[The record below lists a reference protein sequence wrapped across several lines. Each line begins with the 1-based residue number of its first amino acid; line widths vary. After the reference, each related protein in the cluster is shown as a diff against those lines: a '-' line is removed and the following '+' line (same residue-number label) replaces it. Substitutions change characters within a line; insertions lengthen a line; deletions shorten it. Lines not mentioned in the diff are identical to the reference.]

1 VLIISPYFVPGKKG
15 VEWMRA
21 QTRRGVRVTVLTNS
35 LAATDVAAVHAG
47 YQRYRKDL
55 LDAGVHLYELK
66 PVVDRNAGEDAGQKK
81 KSILGSSKASLHAKT
96 YVFDRTS
103 IFIGSMNLDPRS
115 ITLNTEIG
123 VYCESAPLAAQVADG
138 VEPKLDQIAWRL
150 ETRTDANGTSR
161 IVWIDT
167 APDGKVSELD
177 EPGVSSMKRVG
188 IWFLGLLPI
197 ESQL

>member
-1 VLIISPYFVPGKKG
+1 
-15 VEWMRA
+15 MRA
-21 QTRRGVRVTVLTNS
+21 QTKRGVRVTVLTNS

-55 LDAGVHLYELK
+55 LEAGVHLYELR
-66 PVVDRNAGEDAGQKK
+66 PVVDKNAGEDAGQKK

-150 ETRTDANGTSR
+150 ETRTDANGASR

-177 EPGVSSMKRVG
+177 EPGVSSMKRIG